1 LISSQP
7 HEYPRDLLEV
17 IKMNFK
23 EAEEPTLAYAKSM
36 LMLAGLAALSTAGCA
51 SYTPQPLPTKTDLHQ
66 SVSAIQVEPA
76 LLPFRSLVLHP
87 FNPSDGLDIDEV
99 AMLAVANNPQLRQA
113 RDDLGISRAQSFAA
127 GLLPDPQLGIT
138 SDHPTNGTTG
148 NTNAFNLNL
157 NYDVSAL
164 LLRSSRVGS
173 ATAAEQQIN
182 LDLLW
187 QEWQVVSQSRL
198 LYTRL
203 IAQQHLLSKL
213 QASRGLLAK
222 IYLHSQ
228 QALADG
234 NITRD
239 FASANLAAL
248 QNVERQINDL
258 ERSRLQNHASLC
270 NLLGIAPGASLHLVG
285 EPAPVEIDGATVHSG
300 LEQRLDQR
308 PDMRALQAGYR
319 SQEEKFRGAIL
330 AQFPALNVGI
340 TRARD
345 TSGLYTRGFGVSLSL
360 PIFNANRGN
369 IAIEKATRQKL
380 FDEYQHRLNSAYGE
394 IDIALA
400 NLTLLQDQLQR
411 NQQGVAEFRTVAGN
425 AETAYRAGNLAAPDY
440 VRLQTALL
448 DKQTESI
455 NLQESLMEQQIAL
468 ETLLGPDLPK
478 RNGSKQ

>member
-1 LISSQP
+1 MIGEDVYSGWMVARSLF
-7 HEYPRDLLEV
+7 V
-17 IKMNFK
+17 G
-23 EAEEPTLAYAKSM
+23 LAM
-36 LMLAGLAALSTAGCA
+36 GLAGCV
-51 SYTPQPLPTKTDLHQ
+51 SYAPQSLPTHINLPQ
-66 SVSAIQVEPA
+66 SVSAIPVEPA
-76 LLPFRSLVLHP
+76 QLPFRKLNSHL
-87 FNPSDGLDIDEV
+87 FNPADGLDIDEV

-113 RDDLGISRAQSFAA
+113 RDGLGIARAQSFAA

-164 LLRSSRVGS
+164 LLRSSRTGS

-187 QEWQVVSQSRL
+187 QEWQVVSQVRL
-198 LYTRL
+198 LFTRL
-203 IAQQHLLSKL
+203 TAQQHLLSQL
-213 QASRGLLAK
+213 QDARGLLAK
-222 IYLHSQ
+222 SYLRSQ
-228 QALADG
+228 QALAQG
-234 NITRD
+234 NVTSD
-239 FASANLAAL
+239 FASADLAAL

-270 NLLGIAPGASLHLVG
+270 NLLGIAPNASLDLVG
-285 EPAPVEIDGATVHSG
+285 EPSPPAIDTAAVRSN

-308 PDMRALQAGYR
+308 PDMRALQAGYH
-319 SQEEKFRGAIL
+319 SQEEKFRGSVL

-369 IAIEKATRQKL
+369 IAIEKATRKKL
-380 FDEYQHRLNSAYGE
+380 FDEYQNRLNSAYGE
-394 IDIALA
+394 IDTALA
-400 NLTLLQDQLQR
+400 NLSLLQVQLHR
-411 NQQGVAEFRTVAGN
+411 TQQGVAEFSIVARN
-425 AETAYRAGNLAAPDY
+425 AESAYRAGNLTAPDY
-440 VRLQTALL
+440 VRLKTALL

-455 NLQESLMEQQIAL
+455 NLQEALMEQQIAL
-468 ETLLGPDLPK
+468 ETLLGPDLPEQ
-478 RNGSKQ
+478 NGSKQ